1 MTQEIQRRRRF
12 GPIAPPPVATVRVG
26 DGESFVVPARLSADE
41 GERLGREAIQ
51 EGMARPADS
60 HRADIE
66 TAQLV
71 WVPLWRVDASADGF
85 HVGVR
90 QATDAKGRLRAVL
103 PTGGARHRDEV
114 VVLLAR
120 KMLPFDPSPGVKLPL
135 DAMASKLTHPIA
147 EGEEVAPDV
156 TREEAEREASA
167 RVRRH
172 VQPSSAVYSN
182 YEVRVRSAVLC
193 HYPVW
198 LRRYR
203 YEGEAAGSGEV
214 FEGHVALS
222 AVDGR
227 VLSARHPPAWRAL
240 AGRVKRLFKR
250 G

>member
-1 MTQEIQRRRRF
+1 MTLEARRRRF

-26 DGESFVVPARLSADE
+26 DGEAFVVPAHLALDE
-41 GERLGREAIQ
+41 GDRLGREAIQ
-51 EGMARPADS
+51 AGMLRPPDA

-66 TAQLV
+66 GAQLV

-85 HVGVR
+85 HVGLR
-90 QATDAKGRLRAVL
+90 STTDAKGRLRAVL
-103 PTGGARHRDEV
+103 PTGGSKHRDEV

-120 KMLPFDPSPGVKLPL
+120 KMLPFDPSPSITLAL
-135 DAMASKLTHPIA
+135 DAMASKLTHPIT

-156 TREEAEREASA
+156 TRDEAEREATA
-167 RVRRH
+167 RLRRS
-172 VQPSSAVYSN
+172 VQPSSALYTEA
-182 YEVRVRSAVLC
+182 EVRVRSTALC

-198 LRRYR
+198 LRRYQ
-203 YEGEAAGSGEV
+203 YEGVASNTR

-227 VLSARHPPAWRAL
+227 VLSAKHPPAWRSL
-240 AGRVKRLFKR
+240 AGRVAQMFKR